1 MLACDLIL
9 EVRASRSLNGDQ
21 VSRLERL
28 VFGRGRPDRDQ
39 LDLLFLV
46 DAYVMRADPAWG
58 PLLARAALAALVAGP
73 APARPAIPA
82 AAGMSLERV
91 RSAAAA

>member
-9 EVRASRSLNGDQ
+9 EVRASRSLNSEQ

-39 LDLLFLV
+39 LDLLFSI
-46 DAYVMRADPAWG
+46 DAYVTRADPAWG

-73 APARPAIPA
+73 AAGLSAIPA
-82 AAGMSLERV
+82 PAGMSLEVV
-91 RSAAAA
+91 RRASAA